1 MKLYLAF
8 FICRHFFTNTY
19 VDEIFYF
26 TYVEVNPSP
35 IIYCI
40 CKHRAY
46 GAKTMAKLMFRR
58 MAFSGE
64 NPILSLF
71 PPPGGREGG
80 GGDNWIKI
88 NLSTL
93 GGSIPSYLMNVIN
106 LLQIYEIK

>member
-1 MKLYLAF
+1 
-8 FICRHFFTNTY
+8 
-19 VDEIFYF
+19 
-26 TYVEVNPSP
+26 
-35 IIYCI
+35 
-40 CKHRAY
+40 
-46 GAKTMAKLMFRR
+46 MAKLMFRR

-106 LLQIYEIK
+106 LLQIYEAHKQLNTCTHFPFTIKD